1 MPHSKQLQ
9 GFTLVE
15 LIITVTILGMF
26 SAIAIPGFT
35 IFVNNSRLQTTGNEL
50 ASLLQYARS
59 TAAQNNATYIT
70 CISSNIWT
78 VKKGSA
84 CSSTVDLRSYEVP
97 ANVSINYTTDMLPMT
112 FYSNGT
118 TNAPGTEA
126 ALIICKDSDASSG
139 YKLTVKNSGQIR
151 IWRKGKTETG
161 ATLTSCTPT

>member
-1 MPHSKQLQ
+1 MPHSKQSK

-15 LIITVTILGMF
+15 LIIAVTILGIF
-26 SAIAIPGFT
+26 SAIAIPSFT
-35 IFVNNSRLQTTGNEL
+35 SFVNNNRLQTTSNEL

-70 CISSNIWT
+70 CISNGIWT

-84 CSSTVDLRSYEVP
+84 CSSTADLRSYEAP
-97 ANVSINYTTDMLPMT
+97 ANVSIAYTSNMLPMT

-118 TNAPGTEA
+118 TSAPSTGS
-126 ALIICKDSDASSG
+126 ALIICKDTDAANG

-151 IWRKGKTETG
+151 IWSKGKTETG
-161 ATLTSCTPT
+161 TSLTSCTPT